1 MAELC
6 RAVGMETSVLSM
18 VLAGK
23 RPLPSRV
30 ARPFLA
36 LVGMKDDGALDP
48 SHGYLLKDR
57 PGREAE
63 LQHVQDR
70 LFAETP
76 AVCHLKTAVSDPMY
90 PTRRPTEK
98 TGVVLFQG
106 NFLAVIHATAGSTSS
121 RRSETNARVVTWY
134 HEAPEKLL
142 SLTELPTKVD
152 MLTAFASSKIE
163 IGPSWDE
170 VIREAKRRNVEPR
183 VAMNWV
189 ETNFSVPEAG
199 KNRPG

>member
-1 MAELC
+1 
-6 RAVGMETSVLSM
+6 METSVLSM
-18 VLAGK
+18 VLSGK

-30 ARPFLA
+30 ARQFLA
-36 LVGMKDDGALDP
+36 LMGMKDDGALDP
-48 SHGYLLKDR
+48 SHGFLLKER

-76 AVCHLKTAVSDPMY
+76 AVCHLKIAVSDPVN
-90 PTRRPTEK
+90 PTRKPTEK

-106 NFLAVIHATAGSTSS
+106 NFLAVVHATAGSTSS
-121 RRSETNARVVTWY
+121 RWSETNERVLTWY

-142 SLTELPTKVD
+142 SLTELPTKVE
-152 MLTAFASSKIE
+152 MLKAFAGSKIE
-163 IGPSWDE
+163 IGPTWDE
-170 VIREAKRRNVEPR
+170 VVSEAKRRNVEPR

-189 ETNFSVPEAG
+189 QTNFSVPETEKITPING
-199 KNRPG
+199 V

>member
-121 RRSETNARVVTWY
+121 RWSETNARVVTWY

-152 MLTAFASSKIE
+152 MLTAFAGSKIE

-189 ETNFSVPEAG
+189 ETNFSVPEAK